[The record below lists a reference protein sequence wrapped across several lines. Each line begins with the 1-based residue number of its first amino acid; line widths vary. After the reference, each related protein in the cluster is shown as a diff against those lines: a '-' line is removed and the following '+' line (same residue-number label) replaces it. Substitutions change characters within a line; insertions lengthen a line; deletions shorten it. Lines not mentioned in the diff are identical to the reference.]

1 MPDEPGLAAAALD
14 ARRRKSPSEHA
25 KAIIDNYTRNK
36 LGDPKQSDDHAVAV
50 SVAYLDLL
58 EHLQRFTRGAAAEL
72 NDETQGTSETLGKI
86 DMRLND
92 LVAFVCAAG

>member
-1 MPDEPGLAAAALD
+1 MGT
-14 ARRRKSPSEHA
+14 KSPKEHA
-25 KAIIDNYTRNK
+25 QAIVDNYTRNK
-36 LGDPKQSDDHAVAV
+36 LGDPRKCDDHAVAA

-58 EHLQRFTRGAAAEL
+58 EHVQRFCRGATAEMA
-72 NDETQGTSETLGKI
+72 DQTQGAYETLGKI